1 MCNYHEKIV
10 DGIIYL
16 LMYGDQPGARDGNT
30 YCLCF
35 TAVWYVMHNASDICR
50 YIHVGSCESD
60 MATLKSGS

>member
-1 MCNYHEKIV
+1 MCDYHEKIV

-35 TAVWYVMHNASDICR
+35 TAV
-50 YIHVGSCESD
+50 
-60 MATLKSGS
+60 